1 MPVEATENAAP
12 VLFRRK
18 EYRPDSGGAGRW
30 RGGLGQVMEI
40 EGKDQQPFNVLA
52 MFDRVHHPPRG
63 RAGGEE
69 GTAGRVSLV
78 SGKKLRVKGEQTIPR
93 GDRLKLE
100 LPGGGGFGN
109 PYTREPERVQED
121 FKDGLISAESTSENY
136 GVVFHEDGQV
146 NEEATLKMRK
156 NRT

>member
-1 MPVEATENAAP
+1 MSLRCSTASTTPPEDVTEEK
-12 VLFRRK
+12 K
-18 EYRPDSGGAGRW
+18 E
-30 RGGLGQVMEI
+30 
-40 EGKDQQPFNVLA
+40 
-52 MFDRVHHPPRG
+52 
-63 RAGGEE
+63 
-69 GTAGRVSLV
+69 
-78 SGKKLRVKGEQTIPR
+78 LRVGSAWFLARNSVSKGEQTIPR

-121 FKDGLISAESTSENY
+121 FKDGLISAESATKHY

-146 NEEATLKMRK
+146 DEEATLKMRK